1 MEAWVSRGSLQGRG
15 DWQQLSGKV
24 FFGVNSFGGCHY
36 PDLRAQSPEG
46 WVALGPKTTREGAQ
60 PHPSA
65 DNWIKALLSKALPTG
80 GRPSFSH
87 HQFLQSGSLHKP
99 LTLFHQRADRRSK
112 NHNPTTIIKP
122 LYRKL
127 ISMKKQKVMSQMKG
141 QDKIPEKQ
149 LNKVEIP
156 PSRKRIRNNDSE
168 DDSGSWEKNGGKD

>member
-1 MEAWVSRGSLQGRG
+1 MSKGSLQAPG

-65 DNWIKALLSKALPTG
+65 DNWIKALLSKALPTRA
-80 GRPSFSH
+80 RPNFSH
-87 HQFLQSGSLHKP
+87 HQSLPPGSLHKP
-99 LTLFHQRADRRSK
+99 LRLLHQRADRRSK
-112 NHNPTTIIKP
+112 NHNPTTRIKP

-149 LNKVEIP
+149 VKEVEIGNLP
-156 PSRKRIRNNDSE
+156 EKECRIMTVNMI
-168 DDSGSWEKNGGKD
+168 